1 MQYCLMTPNTDVHV
15 HTHNP
20 DSNSDDSILHLE
32 FLEYIDDEDEDGF
45 EGSAL
50 VEMIVEEDDRHS
62 KRLRRN

>member
-1 MQYCLMTPNTDVHV
+1 MQYCPMTPNTDVHV

-32 FLEYIDDEDEDGF
+32 FLGCIDEEVQDGF
-45 EGSAL
+45 EGS
-50 VEMIVEEDDRHS
+50 EMMEEEDDRHS